1 MNILSAGWEPVTI
14 LISTAASAIS
24 MLVGFLVWMM
34 RRIVRGDL
42 IPSATVEAIVRD
54 LRALQQATERKA
66 NAHEQG
72 EAELRSQNTKL
83 LEQARVVDAILR
95 TADIN
100 HSGSGHVAQATQD

>member
-1 MNILSAGWEPVTI
+1 MGVLSAGWEPVTI
-14 LISTAASAIS
+14 LISTTSGAIS
-24 MLVGFLVWMM
+24 MLVGFIIWMM

-42 IPSATVEAIVRD
+42 VPAATVEAIVHD
-54 LRALQQATERKA
+54 LRALQEATKRESA
-66 NAHEQG
+66 AHEQG

-95 TADIN
+95 TAEIN

>member
-1 MNILSAGWEPVTI
+1 MGALSAGWDPITI
-14 LISTAASAIS
+14 LISTAASAIT
-24 MLVGFLVWMM
+24 MLLGSLVWMM

-42 IPSATVEAIVRD
+42 VPAATVEAIVHD

-66 NAHEQG
+66 AAHEQG

-95 TADIN
+95 TAEIN
-100 HSGSGHVAQATQD
+100 HSGSGHVAQTQD